1 MLSSMQMYKEKKLAK
16 KYIVRLDSTEREQ
29 LEHLV
34 KVGKAAAYKRQHAQ
48 ILLKADIG
56 ADGPRWSDSDISEA
70 FDVSTR
76 TVERVRQR
84 LVEGGLEAALSRAKQ
99 EHYRLPRLDGDGEA
113 HLVTLACSEPPEGS
127 ARWTLRLLADRLVE
141 LEVVEA
147 ISYETVRQVLKKH
160 HQTVAKT
167 GMVHPA

>member
-1 MLSSMQMYKEKKLAK
+1 MLTFPIKGKDSKLGK
-16 KYIVRLDSTEREQ
+16 KYLVRLDSSERER
-29 LEHLV
+29 LEQLV

-56 ADGPRWSDSDISEA
+56 AEGSGWNDSEIAEA

-84 LVEGGLEAALSRAKQ
+84 LVESGMEAALSRAKQ
-99 EHYRLPRLDGDGEA
+99 ERYRMPRLDGDGEA
-113 HLVTLACSEPPEGS
+113 RLVTLACSTAPEGYS
-127 ARWTLRLLADRLVE
+127 RWTLRLLADKLVE
-141 LEVVEA
+141 LDVVEA

-160 HQTVAKT
+160 HQALAKAR
-167 GMVHPA
+167 MVYPA

>member
-1 MLSSMQMYKEKKLAK
+1 MAK
-16 KYIVRLDSTEREQ
+16 KYIVRLDSHERGQ
-29 LEHLV
+29 LEQLV

-56 ADGPRWSDSDISEA
+56 PEGPGWGDIDISEA

-84 LVEGGLEAALSRAKQ
+84 LVEGGLEAALCRAKQ
-99 EHYRLPRLDGDGEA
+99 ERYRTPRLDGEGEA
-113 HLVTLACSEPPEGS
+113 HLVTLACSEPPEGY

-147 ISYETVRQVLKKH
+147 ISHETVRQVLKKH
-160 HQTVAKT
+160 HQTVAKA

>member
-1 MLSSMQMYKEKKLAK
+1 MAK
-16 KYIVRLDSTEREQ
+16 KYIVRLDNTERGQ
-29 LEHLV
+29 LEQLV

-56 ADGPRWSDSDISEA
+56 PEGPGWCDDQISEA

-84 LVEGGLEAALSRAKQ
+84 LVETGLEAALSRAKQ
-99 EHYRLPRLDGDGEA
+99 KRYRTPRLDGEGEA
-113 HLVTLACSEPPEGS
+113 HLVTLACSQPPEGQ
-127 ARWTLRLLADRLVE
+127 ARWTLRLLADKLVE
-141 LEVVEA
+141 LEQVEA

-160 HQTVAKT
+160 HQTVAKA